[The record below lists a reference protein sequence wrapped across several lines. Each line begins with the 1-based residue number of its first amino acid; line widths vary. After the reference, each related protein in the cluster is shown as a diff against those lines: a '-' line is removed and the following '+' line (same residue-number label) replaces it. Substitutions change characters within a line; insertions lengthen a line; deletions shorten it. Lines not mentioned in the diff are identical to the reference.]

1 MILVDRDIREY
12 VKNKELILDGF
23 VEENLNG
30 VSYDLTIDAVIDNDS
45 KNRMEYSLSPGEV
58 VFVKTQEKLK
68 IPDNILGRIAEKN
81 SLMRLGLIVNGPHY
95 QPGHVTYAFLRVQ
108 NVSEDIITLTR
119 GMPVAQIIFEQLSA
133 VPDVPYSGQKSA
145 SYQNEVEYRGFG
157 KYQNI
162 YEQKVKS
169 VIENAKES
177 VESSAQ
183 KIYANVLTL
192 MGILVAIFSLIT
204 IDYQAFA
211 QSTLSVGY
219 ILVMNLSLA
228 LCITLMM
235 GIILIFVN
243 RAKNKTFLIVYTI
256 IFALIAVATV
266 VAAIVLI

>member
-108 NVSEDIITLTR
+108 NVSENIITLTR
-119 GMPVAQIIFEQLSA
+119 GMSVAQIIFEQLSA
-133 VPDVPYSGQKSA
+133 VPDVPYSSQNSA

-162 YEQKVKS
+162 YEQKVK
-169 VIENAKES
+169 
-177 VESSAQ
+177 
-183 KIYANVLTL
+183 L
-192 MGILVAIFSLIT
+192 
-204 IDYQAFA
+204 
-211 QSTLSVGY
+211 
-219 ILVMNLSLA
+219 
-228 LCITLMM
+228 
-235 GIILIFVN
+235 
-243 RAKNKTFLIVYTI
+243 
-256 IFALIAVATV
+256 
-266 VAAIVLI
+266 

>member
-1 MILVDRDIREY
+1 M
-12 VKNKELILDGF
+12 
-23 VEENLNG
+23 
-30 VSYDLTIDAVIDNDS
+30 
-45 KNRMEYSLSPGEV
+45 
-58 VFVKTQEKLK
+58 
-68 IPDNILGRIAEKN
+68 
-81 SLMRLGLIVNGPHY
+81 
-95 QPGHVTYAFLRVQ
+95 
-108 NVSEDIITLTR
+108 
-119 GMPVAQIIFEQLSA
+119 
-133 VPDVPYSGQKSA
+133 
-145 SYQNEVEYRGFG
+145 
-157 KYQNI
+157 
-162 YEQKVKS
+162 
-169 VIENAKES
+169 IENAKES

-243 RAKNKTFLIVYTI
+243 RAKSKPFLIVYTI